1 MEALASCLLLFVLGL
16 LAAAYYSIV
25 FPRQPMKG
33 PLSPLTS
40 EETLI
45 TGQLKAHVS
54 AVASRPHS
62 VVHYE
67 RLEAAA
73 RYIEAS
79 LKTMGYAIL
88 PQVFECDGREVRNIE
103 AVIEPAAAPPSG
115 TYVIGAHYDSVDG
128 SPGANDNGTGV
139 AALIELARLLRDFKP
154 QSHRLRLVFFV
165 NEEAPYGKTW
175 DMGSWRHAG
184 RLREA
189 GERVAGMV
197 ALETI
202 GFFSDK
208 PGSQAFPAPFGLVYK
223 DIGNFI
229 AFVGLPGSRAFLRR
243 ALRSFRRHTEFPSIG
258 GNAPGFIPGIDL
270 SDHWAYHRCGFP
282 AMMITDTAPFRNPY
296 YHQPNDL
303 PATVDYASLARVT
316 KGIERMVR
324 EVMS

>member
-1 MEALASCLLLFVLGL
+1 MLL
-16 LAAAYYSIV
+16 LAAVRYCIV
-25 FPRQPMKG
+25 FPRQPVKG
-33 PLSPLTS
+33 ALPALTS
-40 EETLI
+40 EETLL
-45 TGQLKAHVS
+45 TGQLMAHVS
-54 AVASRPHS
+54 AIASRPHS
-62 VVHYE
+62 VAHYE
-67 RLEAAA
+67 ALEAAA

-79 LKTMGYAIL
+79 LKTMGHRSV
-88 PQVFECDGREVRNIE
+88 PQAFECDGREVRNIE
-103 AVIEPAAAPPSG
+103 VVIEPAAVVPSG
-115 TYVIGAHYDSVDG
+115 TYVIGAHYDSIDE

-139 AALIELARLLRDFKP
+139 AALIELAYLLRDFQP
-154 QSHRLRLVFFV
+154 RSHRLRLVFYV

-189 GERVAGMV
+189 GERVLGMI

-202 GFFSDK
+202 GYFSDR
-208 PGSQAFPAPFGLVYK
+208 PGSQAFPPPFGLVYR
-223 DIGNFI
+223 DTGNFI

-243 ALRSFRRHTEFPSIG
+243 ALRSFRRHTVFPSIG

-303 PATVDYASLARVT
+303 PATVDYPSLARVT

-324 EVMS
+324 DVVG